1 MTFISCV
8 HLDDLLVSSLLLVF
22 SPSADFLQY
31 QQILCNTL
39 QILCNTCR
47 FSATLCGFSAPPCG
61 FSAIPADFLQHSA
74 DFLQYLQ
81 FFCNTPNANLVDH
94 SGSAQDELHESE
106 VSQSLMFC
114 FDNASPDSTCFVVD
128 LFCFISLWLR
138 IAAFPEWDEKGR
150 KYSTVHL

>member
-1 MTFISCV
+1 MTCLFP
-8 HLDDLLVSSLLLVF
+8 VF
-22 SPSADFLQY
+22 SWSSPPLQIFCNTSRFCATLCRFCAIPEDFLQHSVDFLHHPADFLHH
-31 QQILCNTL
+31 
-39 QILCNTCR
+39 
-47 FSATLCGFSAPPCG
+47 
-61 FSAIPADFLQHSA
+61 PADFLQHSA